1 MSVIPT
7 SLKIFWLGYLL
18 AACFPLLLLYMKT
31 KK

>member
-18 AACFPLLLLYMKT
+18 AAFLPLAILYL
-31 KK
+31 KKK